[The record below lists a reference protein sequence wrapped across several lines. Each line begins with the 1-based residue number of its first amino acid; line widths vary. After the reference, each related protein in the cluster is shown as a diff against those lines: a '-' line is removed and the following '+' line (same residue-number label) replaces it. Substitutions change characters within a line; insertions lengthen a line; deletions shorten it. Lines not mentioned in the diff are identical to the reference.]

1 MSDIPTP
8 ITDRDCLW
16 GYEVSEFNEYVD
28 SDTCRDFER
37 QIAAK
42 TEEIERLSNALRDA
56 QQGAEDARRGIRHL
70 ERQLDEARWAN
81 DDARSQLRIA
91 DEQIALERGALT
103 HVRNVLSRILA
114 DHGGGLDPAVERE
127 ARDIV
132 NS

>member
-8 ITDRDCLW
+8 ITGLLSDRIRPSCEAAPW
-16 GYEVSEFNEYVD
+16 VCEEVKN
-28 SDTCRDFER
+28 
-37 QIAAK
+37 
-42 TEEIERLSNALRDA
+42 
-56 QQGAEDARRGIRHL
+56 L
-70 ERQLDEARWAN
+70 ERQLAEAQA
-81 DDARSQLRIA
+81 QLHIA

-114 DHGGGLDPAVERE
+114 DIPHNRDWLDPAVERE

>member
-28 SDTCRDFER
+28 SDTCRD
-37 QIAAK
+37 
-42 TEEIERLSNALRDA
+42 
-56 QQGAEDARRGIRHL
+56 L
-70 ERQLDEARWAN
+70 ERQLA
-81 DDARSQLRIA
+81 
-91 DEQIALERGALT
+91 

-114 DHGGGLDPAVERE
+114 DLPHNRDWLDPALERE